1 MRGPSREQLH
11 HPVTGESY
19 AALRDR
25 ARMMRSAGATVAAI
39 MAALDV
45 SKIAVWKWV
54 RDLPGHRSVAQ
65 ANVAAAADRRRL
77 YPRGTGAYA
86 QKLRLAGI
94 PLPERIRLAQDAAR

>member
-11 HPVTGESY
+11 HPGSGESY
-19 AALRDR
+19 AVLRDR
-25 ARMMRSAGATVAAI
+25 ARAMRTEGATVAAI
-39 MAALDV
+39 MTALDV

-54 RDLPGHRSVAQ
+54 RDLPCHRAVAR
-65 ANVAAAADRRRL
+65 ANTSAAAERRRL

-94 PLPERIRLAQDAAR
+94 PLPARILLAQDAGR

>member
-1 MRGPSREQLH
+1 MPGPSREQLH
-11 HPVTGESY
+11 HPVSGESY
-19 AALRDR
+19 AVLRDR
-25 ARMMRSAGATVAAI
+25 ARAMRSAGATVAAI

-54 RDLPGHRSVAQ
+54 RDLPCHRAVAQ
-65 ANVAAAADRRRL
+65 ANTSAAADRRRL

-94 PLPERIRLAQDAAR
+94 PLPARIRLAREAAR